1 MFPSSRPLELKSM
14 TAQEVV
20 VVGVDSDSESA
31 LTLEYAV
38 KEALMR
44 KAALRVVSAFESSGM
59 FGTRY
64 GIPIPVTDDEIAARI
79 RVETEALI
87 IKAFAMLE
95 EPPPVKIVIRPGATG
110 WVLTQESKTADLL
123 VIGHGDISSV
133 LFGSIGLHC
142 VAHAHCP
149 VTVVRPAAVRVPENA
164 QT

>member
-1 MFPSSRPLELKSM
+1 M
-14 TAQEVV
+14 TPQEVV

-31 LTLEYAV
+31 LTLAYAV
-38 KEALMR
+38 EEAVLR

-79 RVETEALI
+79 RVETEALL
-87 IKAFAMLE
+87 IKALAELDD
-95 EPPPVKIVIRPGATG
+95 PPPVDIVIRPGATG
-110 WVLTQESKTADLL
+110 WVLTEESKTADLL
-123 VIGHGDISSV
+123 VIGHGDVSSV

-164 QT
+164 RT